1 MNDIVNWILV
11 LVVLGYVTGLL
22 YVRFTNMGM
31 RRKQVLLKL
40 GEMWGTFGVIIAAMF
55 TARAMLGTV
64 TRSNITDEFGQQWN
78 NFAALTTTQK
88 LLLIVLVLTALI
100 VFIRFFWSLRELDNG
115 VKNPE
120 GK

>member
-1 MNDIVNWILV
+1 M

-31 RRKQVLLKL
+31 QRQQVLSKL
-40 GEMWGTFGVIIAAMF
+40 GEMWGTFAIIIAAMF
-55 TARAMLGTV
+55 GARAMLGTV
-64 TRSNITDEFGQQWN
+64 ERSNITDEFAQQWN
-78 NFAALTTTQK
+78 SFAALATIQK
-88 LLLIVLVLTALI
+88 LLLIVLVLAALI

-120 GK
+120 GKDE